1 MHLPCIQFSKNN
13 TGFCPEPKAQRRKRH
28 TLAALFLK
36 PWSFILF
43 RLNPSNVLG
52 GGERDRTDDLLRARQ
67 ALSQLSYTPN
77 STADLRM
84 RNADLTPNFCPSFR
98 NPNSNI
104 RLQFGGPSWN

>member
-52 GGERDRTDDLLRARQ
+52 GGERERTDDLPAWEAGRSPLAYNPCLFSPLQISLVEVNGIEPMTSCVQGRR
-67 ALSQLSYTPN
+67 SPN
-77 STADLRM
+77 
-84 RNADLTPNFCPSFR
+84 
-98 NPNSNI
+98 
-104 RLQFGGPSWN
+104 